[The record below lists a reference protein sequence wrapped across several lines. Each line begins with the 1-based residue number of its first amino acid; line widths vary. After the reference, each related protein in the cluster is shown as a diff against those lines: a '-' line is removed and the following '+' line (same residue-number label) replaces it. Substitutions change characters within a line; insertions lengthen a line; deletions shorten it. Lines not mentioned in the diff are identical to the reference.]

1 MNQYSDEYLRILTDI
16 QEKVS
21 DLASRM
27 DRQDSAIRQDLA
39 LIRQDVERLRE
50 MTPTFVT
57 KVEYE
62 AESGPVK
69 KIVYG
74 LVGIVLTAVVLYII
88 LDGSGIG
95 PGS

>member
-1 MNQYSDEYLRILTDI
+1 MTGYSDEYLRILTDI

-39 LIRQDVERLRE
+39 LIKQDVERLRE
-50 MTPTFVT
+50 LTPTFIT
-57 KVEYE
+57 KAEYE